1 MPSRNITTSSSTIR
15 TDYGSTTFKI
25 SIDNDDSVVDNESEA
40 SVSAGASSGS
50 TTSTITT
57 ATAIGYQSLP
67 YMSTTNLFAKSTT
80 SRFDKMSIDTMPNS
94 EMRQINQRIE
104 YFFNVLNQI
113 CIGFVTIYMSWL
125 CLRMG
130 LSGTALHAWLV
141 TVGVS
146 TKQEI
151 NGRRE

>member
-25 SIDNDDSVVDNESEA
+25 SIDNEESVDNESEA
-40 SVSAGASSGS
+40 GVNA
-50 TTSTITT
+50 T
-57 ATAIGYQSLP
+57 ATYQSLP
-67 YMSTTNLFAKSTT
+67 YMSTTNLFAKSTTT

-104 YFFNVLNQI
+104 YFFNVFNQI

-141 TVGVS
+141 TIGVS

-151 NGRRE
+151 KRRREWEQSIQRILA